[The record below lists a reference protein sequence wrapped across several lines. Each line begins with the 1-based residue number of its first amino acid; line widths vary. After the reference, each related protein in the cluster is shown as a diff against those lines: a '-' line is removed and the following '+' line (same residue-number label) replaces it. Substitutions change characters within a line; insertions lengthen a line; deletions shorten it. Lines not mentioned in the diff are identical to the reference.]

1 MLNSVSHLLILFIGA
16 IMNNLEEIV
25 KSTKNS
31 KVFAE
36 LMTIVKNLENKRYQ
50 LDEITAELKR
60 FENQIS
66 TQSISASG
74 THHIK
79 LSIQNRKYKQ
89 SRLAAEVQS
98 LKDKYSDVD
107 KNLWNEVIKK
117 HGAAVNNQSDLI
129 NLRHI
134 VNSIKERGHSPLNLY
149 IF

>member
-1 MLNSVSHLLILFIGA
+1 
-16 IMNNLEEIV
+16 MNNLEEIV

>member
-1 MLNSVSHLLILFIGA
+1 MRNSVSHLLILFIGA

>member
-1 MLNSVSHLLILFIGA
+1 MRNSVSHLLILFIGA

-66 TQSISASG
+66 TQSISASE

-134 VNSIKERGHSPLNLY
+134 VNLSLIH
-149 IF
+149 I

>member
-1 MLNSVSHLLILFIGA
+1 MRNSVSHLLILFIGA

-66 TQSISASG
+66 TQSISASE